1 MARGTRPDVD
11 DFDIALAALI
21 RSVMARRIPALT
33 VTDLAQRTGLPRTT
47 LSKLVNGRNSMA
59 VWQLRE
65 IAGALSVSPSA
76 LIERAT
82 RIADGTEPDEF
93 GAPDAGATRA
103 V

>member
-1 MARGTRPDVD
+1 MTRGIRPDVD

-21 RSVMARRIPALT
+21 RSVMARRDPALT
-33 VTDLAQRTGLPRTT
+33 VTDLARKTGLPRTT
-47 LSKLVNGRNSMA
+47 LSKLVNGRTSMA

-65 IAGALSVSPSA
+65 IADGLSVNAAS

-93 GAPDAGATRA
+93 APDARGDRA